1 MKCLPKIGEPPSYFG
16 GSHVIE
22 HQSPPTTGTKGASG
36 GSGMS
41 ADNTNHIKDSKT
53 NLQLCL
59 WSFDLNVS

>member
-1 MKCLPKIGEPPSYFG
+1 MMHCLPNMGELPSYLG

-41 ADNTNHIKDSKT
+41 ASDT
-53 NLQLCL
+53 
-59 WSFDLNVS
+59 